1 MIWLIRLL
9 LATSLPILLMSCG
22 GGTENERTIHH
33 YQVDLR
39 LHPRQ
44 QFFEAD
50 ITAYILWERSYSSRV
65 PLCLNKHIDLQKV
78 EAEHLH
84 SYKFEPDVQCA
95 LEYTPDGRI
104 LELQFDRPLEPGK
117 IIPIHFLYT
126 AKMTDWPDWL
136 ATQMSPNWIELNA
149 YLPWFPYNHAL
160 GGFTYDLTAV
170 CETAPGTRPF
180 QVAAAGDFTHTA
192 DTFHFEQTQPTE
204 DIVVCAGPNILSKH
218 LERGA
223 SSVNVYYTT
232 VSDSTADQMGRL
244 VGASLDLYRKW
255 FGGDDLSTMTV
266 IQGDRTRAGGYGRR
280 GLIVMGKI
288 TDDDFAD
295 NLPVYI
301 RYLMNK
307 TALMWWWRGNADSWE
322 DWLNIS
328 MAEYS
333 AMMVIRER
341 FGEEA
346 YEGLIRGKREASE
359 RTRPVWNMPRR
370 ATDTLAQ
377 EELRT
382 ILYDKVPVLLHELAE
397 QIGQDEFRDLCRD
410 VYNEEVSNTAEFL
423 AELQKAHGTTVAIW
437 FENKLKTN

>member
-1 MIWLIRLL
+1 MIRSILL
-9 LATSLPILLMSCG
+9 LLTTVLSTLLVSCG
-22 GGTENERTIHH
+22 GDTGNERSMHH
-33 YQVDLR
+33 YRVDLR

-50 ITAYILWERSYSSRV
+50 VTAYILWESSYSSRV
-65 PLCLNKHIDLQKV
+65 PLCLNRHIDINKV
-78 EAEHLH
+78 EAEHLQ

-95 LEYTPDGRI
+95 LDYTPDGRI

-117 IIPIHFLYT
+117 IIPIRFLYT
-126 AKMTDWPDWL
+126 ATLTDWPNWL
-136 ATQMSPNWIELNA
+136 ATQMSPDWIELNA

-160 GGFTYDLTAV
+160 GAFTYDLTV
-170 CETAPGTRPF
+170 FCETAPGTRPF
-180 QVAAAGDFTHTA
+180 PVAAAGDFTHSA

-204 DIVVCAGPNILSKH
+204 DIVVCAGPNILNKH
-218 LERGA
+218 LERGQ

-255 FGGDDLSTMTV
+255 FGSYGLSTMTV
-266 IQGDRTRAGGYGRR
+266 IQGERTRAGGYGRR

-288 TDDDFAD
+288 TDNEFAE

-307 TALMWWWRGNADSWE
+307 TALMWWWRANADSWE

-328 MAEYS
+328 LAEYS

-341 FGEEA
+341 FGEQA
-346 YEGLIRGKREASE
+346 YDGLVRGKREASE
-359 RTRPVWNMPRR
+359 GTRPVWNMPRLGK
-370 ATDTLAQ
+370 DTLAQ
-377 EELRT
+377 KEIRT
-382 ILYDKVPVLLHELAE
+382 VLYDKVPVLLHELAE
-397 QIGQDEFRDLCRD
+397 QIGPDEFRDLCRD
-410 VYNEEVSNTAEFL
+410 IYRDEVSNTAEFL
-423 AELQKAHGTTVAIW
+423 AELEKKHGTTVAIW
-437 FENKLKTN
+437 FEDRLKTD